1 MFCSKCGKSTPQNSR
16 YCPDCGY
23 KIKSKSS
30 SFLLFGIA
38 FLTVLSIGIFSYL
51 GYLLMDSRQQAEQ
64 PVEVKPEQ
72 VKTIIKEA
80 PQTEPEP
87 EQEKPVTPPKEVSQI
102 IEESLPKVFTI
113 TTGFSQGSGF
123 LVNDRG
129 DILTNAHVVEGS
141 TTVTVVDN
149 SGQEFAGTVIGYSN
163 EVDISLIR
171 VPAFANRTPL
181 ALETGKESQLG
192 DEVIALG
199 SPRGL
204 ENTATLGN
212 ISGVDRTFV
221 IEPHLYEGIYQTSAP
236 LAPGS
241 SGGPLID
248 KKTEKAIAINS
259 AQISGEESIGFSI
272 PLFKVIDTINQWS
285 ASPMSEEEIYGLFYN
300 GDGLY
305 FYQDMYDSE
314 GYFDGGSYS
323 EEYDDYYEEFDGYY
337 GGDYNVPEYGE
348 DSYYDEE
355 DSFDGSYDEDYYD
368 DEYDGGYEEDIPDR
382 DSLETDGDT
391 GGYYEEEEEDFPITE
406 DEPEGEEETDY
417 IDEWPA
423 EGDSSYSGE
432 GILDDETDSY
442 SNDDNY

>member
-23 KIKSKSS
+23 KMKSKSS

-51 GYLLMDSRQQAEQ
+51 GYLLMDTRQQAEQ
-64 PVEVKPEQ
+64 PVEAKPEQ
-72 VKTIIKEA
+72 VKTIIKEV
-80 PQTEPEP
+80 PKTEPEP
-87 EQEKPVTPPKEVSQI
+87 QKTVTPPKEVSQI
-102 IEESLPKVFTI
+102 IEESLSKVFTI
-113 TTGFSQGSGF
+113 NTEFSQGSGF
-123 LVNDRG
+123 LINDLG
-129 DILTNAHVVEGS
+129 DVLTNAHVVEGS
-141 TTVTVVDN
+141 TSVTILDN
-149 SGQEFAGTVIGYSN
+149 SGNEFAGTVIGYSN

-171 VPAFANRTPL
+171 VPAFAERTPL
-181 ALETGKESQLG
+181 SLEMKKESQLG

-248 KKTEKAIAINS
+248 KRTEKAIAINS

-272 PLFKVIDTINQWS
+272 PLFKVIDTINQWA

-300 GDGLY
+300 GAGLY
-305 FYQDMYDSE
+305 FYQDMYESE

-323 EEYDDYYEEFDGYY
+323 EEHDDYYEEFDGYY
-337 GGDYNVPEYGE
+337 GGEYDVP
-348 DSYYDEE
+348 YDEE
-355 DSFDGSYDEDYYD
+355 DSSYSGYDEEYYD
-368 DEYDGGYEEDIPDR
+368 DEYDGGYDKDIPDR
-382 DSLETDGDT
+382 DSFETDGDT
-391 GGYYEEEEEDFPITE
+391 RFHEEEEGDFPITE
-406 DEPEGEEETDY
+406 DKPEGEEETDY
-417 IDEWPA
+417 IDEWPT
-423 EGDSSYSGE
+423 EGESSYSGE
-432 GILDDETDSY
+432 GIPDQETDTY
-442 SNDDNY
+442 SNNDNY

>member
-1 MFCSKCGKSTPQNSR
+1 MFCAKCGKSTPQNSR
-16 YCPDCGY
+16 FCPGCGY
-23 KIKSKSS
+23 KIKSKPNN
-30 SFLLFGIA
+30 FLLFGIT

-64 PVEVKPEQ
+64 PVVVEPEQ
-72 VKTIIKEA
+72 VKTIIKEV
-80 PQTEPEP
+80 PHTEQKPEP
-87 EQEKPVTPPKEVSQI
+87 EKPVTPPKEVSQI

-141 TTVTVVDN
+141 TAVTILDN
-149 SGQEFAGTVIGYSN
+149 SGQEFTGTVIGYSN

-171 VPAFANRTPL
+171 VPAFAGQAPL
-181 ALETGKESQLG
+181 PLETENESELG

-221 IEPHLYEGIYQTSAP
+221 IDPHLYEGIYQTSAP

-272 PLFKVIDTINQWS
+272 PLFMVIDTINQWS
-285 ASPMSEEEIYGLFYN
+285 AFPMSKEEIYGLFYN

-305 FYQDMYDSE
+305 YYQDMYDSE

-323 EEYDDYYEEFDGYY
+323 EEYDDYYEEFEGYY
-337 GGDYNVPEYGE
+337 GGDYNVPDYGE
-348 DSYYDEE
+348 DGNYDEE
-355 DSFDGSYDEDYYD
+355 DSYDWGYDEEYYD
-368 DEYDGGYEEDIPDR
+368 DGYDAYIPDR
-382 DSLETDGDT
+382 DSLETDRDT
-391 GGYYEEEEEDFPITE
+391 GYYEEGEGNLPITE
-406 DEPEGEEETDY
+406 DEPRSEEETDY
-417 IDEWPA
+417 IDEWT

-432 GILDDETDSY
+432 GILDDETDPY